1 MPPQQALKIAEER
14 GLDLVEV
21 APTATP
27 PVCRI
32 MDYGKYLYQMNKKLH
47 EAKKHQ
53 KNITVKEVKF
63 RPNTDEHDYEFKKN
77 HIIRFLKQGDKVK
90 ASVFFRGR
98 EIVHQGI
105 GRALLDRLVE
115 EVAEVGSVEA
125 RPKLEGPNL
134 IAIFAPKKQLRINFR
149 YEAETGNTQGR
160 SKALQGN
167 WNRKNKTPAR
177 VCASHL
183 DEEISGKKAPSG

>member
-1 MPPQQALKIAEER
+1 VIDDENQQLGIMAPQAALKVAEER

-21 APTATP
+21 APTANP

-32 MDYGKYLYQMNKKLH
+32 MDYGKYLYQLNKKLH

-63 RPNTDEHDYEFKKN
+63 RPNTDEHDYDFKKN
-77 HIIRFLKQGDKVK
+77 NIIRFLKQGDKVK

-105 GRALLDRLVE
+105 GRALLERLVE
-115 EVAEVGSVEA
+115 ELSEVGAVEA

-134 IAIFAPKKQLRINFR
+134 IAIFSPKKAK
-149 YEAETGNTQGR
+149 E
-160 SKALQGN
+160 
-167 WNRKNKTPAR
+167 
-177 VCASHL
+177 
-183 DEEISGKKAPSG
+183 

>member
-1 MPPQQALKIAEER
+1 
-14 GLDLVEV
+14 
-21 APTATP
+21 
-27 PVCRI
+27 

-90 ASVFFRGR
+90 AAVFFRGR

-105 GRALLDRLVE
+105 GRALLERLVGE
-115 EVAEVGSVEA
+115 LTEIGAVEA
-125 RPKLEGPNL
+125 RPKMEGPNL
-134 IAIFAPKKQLRINFR
+134 IAIFSPKKAGTYKEREETNRI
-149 YEAETGNTQGR
+149 AHTGKPKGIPTR
-160 SKALQGN
+160 S
-167 WNRKNKTPAR
+167 RFP
-177 VCASHL
+177 H
-183 DEEISGKKAPSG
+183 APYKFKPSWVR

>member
-1 MPPQQALKIAEER
+1 MIDDENQQLGIMAPQAALKVAEER

-21 APTATP
+21 APTANP

-32 MDYGKYLYQMNKKLH
+32 MDYGKYLYQLNKKLH

-63 RPNTDEHDYEFKKN
+63 RPNTDEHDYDFKKN
-77 HIIRFLKQGDKVK
+77 NIIRFLKQGDKVK

-105 GRALLDRLVE
+105 GRALLERLVE
-115 EVAEVGSVEA
+115 ELSEVGAVEA

-134 IAIFAPKKQLRINFR
+134 IAIFSPKKAK
-149 YEAETGNTQGR
+149 E
-160 SKALQGN
+160 
-167 WNRKNKTPAR
+167 
-177 VCASHL
+177 
-183 DEEISGKKAPSG
+183 